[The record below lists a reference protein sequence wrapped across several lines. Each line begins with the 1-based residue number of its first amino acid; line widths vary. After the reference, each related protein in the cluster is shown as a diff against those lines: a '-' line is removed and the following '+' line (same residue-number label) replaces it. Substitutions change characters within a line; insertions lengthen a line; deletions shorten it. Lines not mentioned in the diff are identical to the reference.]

1 MEHAAGGTFLRW
13 LPGPR
18 LLLLAYVVADAAT
31 YAFAALPGGVP
42 WTGGQ
47 LFWILIDLWLV
58 SLMLRESYAALGWS
72 LALAIGVVVT
82 AIAGEVFLPPQPGFA
97 AVVVL
102 GAAQVAPLAALYVT
116 GLPERRRPPWPTARR
131 RAVNWLVA
139 LALFAPVP
147 WSQSTVD
154 ARGCVDHQQGVA
166 PAPLTIVHAVG
177 AGTPGFSYSGRG
189 SFRCN

>member
-13 LPGPR
+13 LPSPR
-18 LLLLAYVVADAAT
+18 RLLLAYVVADAAT

-47 LFWILIDLWLV
+47 LLWILIDLWLV
-58 SLMLRESYAALGWS
+58 SLMLRGSYAALGWS
-72 LALAIGVVVT
+72 LALVIGAVVT
-82 AIAGEVFLPPQPGFA
+82 VIAGEIFLPPQPALA
-97 AVVVL
+97 AFVVL

-131 RAVNWLVA
+131 RAVNGLVA
-139 LALFAPVP
+139 LVLFAPVP

-166 PAPLTIVHAVG
+166 PAPLTVVHAVG
-177 AGTPGFSYSGRG
+177 AGTPGFSYTSRG
-189 SFRCN
+189 SFRCT